1 LATFGE
7 RLRREREMR
16 GVSLNEIATAT
27 KIGTRSLKALEDED
41 FSKLPGGIFNKG
53 FVRAYAR
60 FLGID
65 EDQAVADYVAAAGA
79 QEQSSEAVI
88 EKLAAESERRAD
100 EKRIQRQR
108 ESAEPPFTWNT
119 VALVVVIAVAAV
131 LGWQYYA
138 KHKGIKLQQA
148 STNAIAPAGLQ
159 RGNTTQGQNNPASNA
174 PDGSAASAPAPVLR
188 DGALSP
194 AGPVINNQTA
204 ANQQQATAENP
215 RNNNQA
221 TQAKA
226 IQNRPTQTQGA
237 SPNASQQS
245 ISGATE
251 TANAT
256 SPAQEFVVVV
266 RAKKQSWLSSL
277 ADGASHTARL
287 LPANA
292 EATFHARST
301 LRLTVGNAGGVE
313 ISFNGKTL
321 PLIGEE
327 NKSKTLIFTPGGLQ
341 Q

>member
-1 LATFGE
+1 MGTFGD

-16 GVSLNEIATAT
+16 GVSLDEIATAT
-27 KIGTRSLKALEDED
+27 KIGTRSLKALEDEE

-88 EKLAAESERRAD
+88 VKLAAETERRAD

-119 VALVVVIAVAAV
+119 VAIVVVIAVAAV

-138 KHKGIKLQQA
+138 KHRALKAQQA
-148 STNAIAPAGLQ
+148 SANAIVRAGMKSANTSPA
-159 RGNTTQGQNNPASNA
+159 QGDPAANA
-174 PDGSAASAPAPVLR
+174 SEGTAQSSPAPVLR
-188 DGALSP
+188 DGAISP
-194 AGPVINNQTA
+194 ASPLPKTAATTNPPQTA
-204 ANQQQATAENP
+204 AQDSQAQNEPTRNQTSASTKVPQQATAP
-215 RNNNQA
+215 
-221 TQAKA
+221 
-226 IQNRPTQTQGA
+226 
-237 SPNASQQS
+237 
-245 ISGATE
+245 E
-251 TANAT
+251 TATAAGV
-256 SPAQEFVVVV
+256 AQEFVVVV
-266 RAKKQSWLSSL
+266 RARKRSWLSSL

-287 LPANA
+287 LPANG
-292 EATFHARST
+292 EATFHARNT

-313 ISFNGKTL
+313 ISFNGRTL
-321 PLIGEE
+321 PLVGEE
-327 NKSKTLIFTPGGLQ
+327 NKSKILIFTPDGLQ

>member
-1 LATFGE
+1 MGTFGE

-16 GVSLNEIATAT
+16 GVSLDEIATAT
-27 KIGTRSLKALEDED
+27 KIGTRSLKALEDEQ

-65 EDQAVADYVAAAGA
+65 EEQAVADYVAASGA
-79 QEQSSEAVI
+79 QEHSSEVVI

-119 VALVVVIAVAAV
+119 VAIVVVIAVAAV

-138 KHKGIKLQQA
+138 KHRALKTEQA
-148 STNAIAPAGLQ
+148 SANAMVPGRVTSANTSPAQ
-159 RGNTTQGQNNPASNA
+159 VNAAASE
-174 PDGSAASAPAPVLR
+174 GSAQSSPAPVLR
-188 DGALSP
+188 DGAISP
-194 AGPVINNQTA
+194 ASPLPSTATA
-204 ANQQQATAENP
+204 ANQPQNAPHDSQAQNQPSRNQTSASTKVPQQVTASSPE
-215 RNNNQA
+215 
-221 TQAKA
+221 T
-226 IQNRPTQTQGA
+226 PTSAGV
-237 SPNASQQS
+237 
-245 ISGATE
+245 
-251 TANAT
+251 
-256 SPAQEFVVVV
+256 AQEFVVVV

-287 LPANA
+287 LPANG
-292 EATFHARST
+292 EATFHARNT

-313 ISFNGKTL
+313 ISFNGRTL
-321 PLIGEE
+321 PLVGEE
-327 NKSKTLIFTPGGLQ
+327 NKSKILIFTPDGLQ